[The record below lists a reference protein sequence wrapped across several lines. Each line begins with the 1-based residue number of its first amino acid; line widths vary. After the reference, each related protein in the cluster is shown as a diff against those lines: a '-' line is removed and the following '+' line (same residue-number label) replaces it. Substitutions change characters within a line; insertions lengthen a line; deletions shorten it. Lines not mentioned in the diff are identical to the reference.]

1 MMGTM
6 GEAGV
11 VCGGVR
17 GERRGPRYLED
28 VAAVEAQRQVSAVQA
43 AADVLRAGARRDPHL
58 DDHLV
63 QGLVP
68 AAPRRPAPHHPAA
81 LLEAARHGARTPGP
95 PGPPDRPPAQAHAN
109 PPPPSPSRAGARAG
123 ARPPPPSGH
132 DGRRTRPL
140 TLSWRRRRPPALL
153 AEAGFTPGRKRGA
166 PGPQRQDPR
175 ARPPRER
182 GGKPAPPFTTR
193 SPGAEGRKEPENGA
207 SGGRGPG
214 PPDVTSGARLRAA
227 PGGVCAC
234 PEAARAGIG
243 CGRRGGPGPLRLNLT
258 GEGREGGRERS
269 GSHNPPGSVPSD
281 MSFSKAPL
289 KRFNDAA
296 GCAPPP
302 GSYDVKSSE
311 VLKGPV
317 SFEKSQRFRKQKAT
331 FVGSQQSLNSDKD
344 AASPPTARKHK
355 ILESQIRDLVKER
368 GMQDKRHRDLE
379 AELEK
384 TEVKLNAAVREK
396 TSLSANIASLEKQ
409 LMELTRANEFLKL
422 KFSDDGTQKKM
433 SSLSMEVMKL
443 RSKMEAKTKSAA
455 AKQEDMEMKLQ
466 LAQRNLQQTQGIV
479 AQIEEKLL
487 STEKE
492 IVEEKSDTGRLL
504 DYIEQLSCLGEREKY
519 KEDIFYLEEIFKEKN
534 NELSILKNSL
544 EEKDCAL
551 SRKIKELTSACQL
564 LEEENGRLIAE
575 HKEQEHNLNVSL
587 QSLKEKL
594 QLEQEHQKLQQE
606 HSLSAEIHSLKEKLL
621 KEQEENKKV
630 QQEQAH
636 RFSAEIQG
644 LKEKLQLE
652 QQEHKKLQQEQEHS
666 FYAEIQSLK
675 EKLKLE
681 QEHEKHQQEQERSLG
696 AEIQNLKDKLK
707 LQEQHEKLQQEQKH
721 GLCVEIQ
728 SLKEKLNLEQ
738 EEHEKQQQEQES
750 SLGAEIQ
757 SLKDKLKLRE
767 QEHEKLQQEREH
779 SFSAEIQ
786 SLKEKLKLEQEE
798 HEKHQQEQESSL
810 GAEIQK
816 LKDKLK
822 LREQEHEK
830 LQQEQEH
837 RFSAEIQSLKG
848 KLKQEQEEH
857 EKQQQ
862 EQESSLGAEIH
873 SLKNTLKLHEKAQQE
888 QEHSL
893 RAEIQSLKEKLKLEQ
908 EEHEKQQQEQES
920 SLATEIQSLKDQLK
934 LQEQEHEKLQQEQ
947 TETALLLQRE
957 KDLCCGLQKNLLD
970 LQEEMTNERNLLEE
984 ELKQT
989 LDELDKLQE
998 KEERAENL
1006 VKDLEEEMKL
1016 RIKELK
1022 HLEEEL
1028 KRKMGNEDTIAG
1040 LTEEIKTWRFLYEEL
1055 HNKTKPFEQQLDAYE
1070 KEKNALLNEHGAA
1083 QEELTK
1089 LSESYAKLL
1098 GHQNQKQKI
1107 KHVMKLKEENGQ
1119 LKSEVS
1125 KLRSQLVKEKE
1136 TGKKLQEQLNEA
1148 KGIRRFDP
1156 AKAFQHESKE
1166 NVVPKMPLKESKI
1179 NYC

>member
-1 MMGTM
+1 
-6 GEAGV
+6 
-11 VCGGVR
+11 R
-17 GERRGPRYLED
+17 SF
-28 VAAVEAQRQVSAVQA
+28 QR
-43 AADVLRAGARRDPHL
+43 ADKEHFI
-58 DDHLV
+58 
-63 QGLVP
+63 
-68 AAPRRPAPHHPAA
+68 
-81 LLEAARHGARTPGP
+81 
-95 PGPPDRPPAQAHAN
+95 
-109 PPPPSPSRAGARAG
+109 
-123 ARPPPPSGH
+123 
-132 DGRRTRPL
+132 
-140 TLSWRRRRPPALL
+140 
-153 AEAGFTPGRKRGA
+153 FTC
-166 PGPQRQDPR
+166 
-175 ARPPRER
+175 
-182 GGKPAPPFTTR
+182 
-193 SPGAEGRKEPENGA
+193 
-207 SGGRGPG
+207 
-214 PPDVTSGARLRAA
+214 V
-227 PGGVCAC
+227 
-234 PEAARAGIG
+234 
-243 CGRRGGPGPLRLNLT
+243 
-258 GEGREGGRERS
+258 
-269 GSHNPPGSVPSD
+269 
-281 MSFSKAPL
+281 
-289 KRFNDAA
+289 

-317 SFEKSQRFRKQKAT
+317 SFEKSQRFRKQK
-331 FVGSQQSLNSDKD
+331 GSQQSLNSDKD

-355 ILESQIRDLVKER
+355 ILESQKKAQKDSKDLKRVKMLEKEIRDLVKER

-384 TEVKLNAAVREK
+384 TEAKLNAAVREK

-564 LEEENGRLIAE
+564 LEEEN
-575 HKEQEHNLNVSL
+575 EQEHV
-587 QSLKEKL
+587 
-594 QLEQEHQKLQQE
+594 
-606 HSLSAEIHSLKEKLL
+606 
-621 KEQEENKKV
+621 
-630 QQEQAH
+630 
-636 RFSAEIQG
+636 
-644 LKEKLQLE
+644 
-652 QQEHKKLQQEQEHS
+652 
-666 FYAEIQSLK
+666 
-675 EKLKLE
+675 
-681 QEHEKHQQEQERSLG
+681 
-696 AEIQNLKDKLK
+696 
-707 LQEQHEKLQQEQKH
+707 
-721 GLCVEIQ
+721 
-728 SLKEKLNLEQ
+728 
-738 EEHEKQQQEQES
+738 KQQQEQES
-750 SLGAEIQ
+750 NLGAEIQ
-757 SLKDKLKLRE
+757 
-767 QEHEKLQQEREH
+767 
-779 SFSAEIQ
+779 
-786 SLKEKLKLEQEE
+786 
-798 HEKHQQEQESSL
+798 
-810 GAEIQK
+810 
-816 LKDKLK
+816 
-822 LREQEHEK
+822 
-830 LQQEQEH
+830 
-837 RFSAEIQSLKG
+837 
-848 KLKQEQEEH
+848 
-857 EKQQQ
+857 
-862 EQESSLGAEIH
+862 
-873 SLKNTLKLHEKAQQE
+873 N
-888 QEHSL
+888 
-893 RAEIQSLKEKLKLEQ
+893 
-908 EEHEKQQQEQES
+908 
-920 SLATEIQSLKDQLK
+920 LKDQLK

-989 LDELDKLQE
+989 LDELDKLQQ

-1028 KRKMGNEDTIAG
+1028 KSAHRNVKSIHAYILALSLKIYPRFNLFGILSNYLALFKNILSLGESEHLQCESLYYKIVKQRLNLCQQTGVNNQIQTMLILERKPLKDKILSQAELKQYTVKKYISQFFSCSSSLLIKTFSFLSRKMGNEDTIAG

-1166 NVVPKMPLKESKI
+1166 NVVPKMPLKEIGLTSTLHIKGF
-1179 NYC
+1179 CKTRWK